1 MTWISRSQKGYAA
14 GLKFRIDLVLRHT
27 SLYDDELGSI
37 ERVTSL
43 GRISKSLGR
52 DFWLYFT
59 GQLISQ
65 VGSSFTLFALPL
77 LVFELTHSA
86 TNLAITTAAEFVPY
100 LLFGLLLG
108 ALVDRVNRKQMMLL
122 TDTARGAVIL
132 VLPVLAL
139 TGTLDVSIIYAVAFV
154 QSTLGILFT
163 CGEFAAIPSLVGRDD
178 LVAANGRI
186 MATNYAGQV
195 VGPILAGALVALISP
210 ANLLFFDAGSFF
222 LSALSLAVIRR
233 SFNGVERPTPAATGI
248 RGLLADVREGLRYVW
263 NNPILR
269 SISIMMALINFV
281 ATTDQTQLVLFA
293 KKVLHASNTE
303 VAVLFAAGAAGVVVV
318 SLSAAPI
325 RRRLSFPVTALGA
338 LVVNGLAITAMA
350 LIGNYAAAV
359 VLWAVSSG
367 FGLLLNIN
375 TGSLRQAIVPSH
387 MYGRVISIAG
397 VLAWSAIPVGAI
409 AGAAAINLTHSVVG
423 VYAVTGA
430 LAALIALLF
439 AFSPIRHGERYLAEA
454 TASEVEAS
462 DATPE
467 GIAMI
472 EALKAESE

>member
-1 MTWISRSQKGYAA
+1 
-14 GLKFRIDLVLRHT
+14 
-27 SLYDDELGSI
+27 
-37 ERVTSL
+37 
-43 GRISKSLGR
+43 
-52 DFWLYFT
+52 
-59 GQLISQ
+59 
-65 VGSSFTLFALPL
+65 
-77 LVFELTHSA
+77 
-86 TNLAITTAAEFVPY
+86 
-100 LLFGLLLG
+100 
-108 ALVDRVNRKQMMLL
+108 
-122 TDTARGAVIL
+122 
-132 VLPVLAL
+132 
-139 TGTLDVSIIYAVAFV
+139 V

-210 ANLLFFDAGSFF
+210 ANLLFFDAGTFF
-222 LSALSLAVIRR
+222 VSALSLAIISR
-233 SFNGVERPTPAATGI
+233 SFNGVDRPTAAAAGL

-263 NNPILR
+263 SNPILR

-293 KKVLHASNTE
+293 KRVLHASNTE

-350 LIGNYAAAV
+350 LIGNYVAAL
-359 VLWAVSSG
+359 VLWAASSG

-397 VLAWSAIPVGAI
+397 VLAWSAIPLGAI
-409 AGAAAINLTHSVVG
+409 AGAAAINLTHNVAG

-439 AFSPIRHGERYLAEA
+439 AFSPIRHGERYLAQA
-454 TASEVEAS
+454 AANEVEAS

-472 EALKAESE
+472 EALKTESE